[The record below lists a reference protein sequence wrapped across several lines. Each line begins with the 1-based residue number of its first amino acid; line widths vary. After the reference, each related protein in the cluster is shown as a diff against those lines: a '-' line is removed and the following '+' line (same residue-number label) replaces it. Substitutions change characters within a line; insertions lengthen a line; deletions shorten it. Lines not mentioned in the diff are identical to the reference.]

1 MSSGGKSRGKKE
13 EDGGN
18 HDKSNSR
25 SIEGVSSKGSSISAS
40 VELSIDEKVLVD
52 PKSLFIGSKIGEGAH
67 GKVYQGRYGDRIV
80 AIKVLNCGQTSEERS
95 VLESRF
101 VREVTM
107 MSKFIGACKEPLM
120 VIVTE
125 LLPGMSLRKYLG
137 SLRPKQL
144 DLTLALNFALDIA
157 RAMD

>member
-67 GKVYQGRYGDRIV
+67 GKVYQGRFVLIV
-80 AIKVLNCGQTSEERS
+80 ELIEFMQLLLSFEC
-95 VLESRF
+95 LEAYVF
-101 VREVTM
+101 NYVAA
-107 MSKFIGACKEPLM
+107 KC
-120 VIVTE
+120 VI
-125 LLPGMSLRKYLG
+125 M
-137 SLRPKQL
+137 
-144 DLTLALNFALDIA
+144 
-157 RAMD
+157 